1 MTGPGNDDPSRL
13 PADAAFPREVCAHD
27 IRATAGRPCRCWY
40 PSSTSGS
47 EPDSGGAARPRR
59 TANARGGVWVAV
71 AFFALI
77 LVLLL
82 IFILEN
88 TQRVDIS
95 YFGVHGHSTLGVALL
110 LAAVLGVLLVAI
122 PATWRIIQLRAAA
135 RRQRR
140 SAAK

>member
-1 MTGPGNDDPSRL
+1 MTSEPPQDVH
-13 PADAAFPREVCAHD
+13 ADAGTPAAPQDQSQTPVAPPARGVKRT
-27 IRATAGRPCRCWY
+27 RA
-40 PSSTSGS
+40 
-47 EPDSGGAARPRR
+47 
-59 TANARGGVWVAV
+59 GGVWVAV

-77 LVLLL
+77 LILLL

-88 TQRVDIS
+88 TQRVDVS

-122 PATWRIIQLRAAA
+122 PATWRIIQLRVAA

>member
-1 MTGPGNDDPSRL
+1 MTSEPPQGVH
-13 PADAAFPREVCAHD
+13 ADAGTSAPQDQSQVPVAPSAPSVKRT
-27 IRATAGRPCRCWY
+27 RA
-40 PSSTSGS
+40 
-47 EPDSGGAARPRR
+47 
-59 TANARGGVWVAV
+59 GGVWVAV

-77 LVLLL
+77 LILLL

-88 TQRVDIS
+88 TQRVDVS

-122 PATWRIIQLRAAA
+122 PATWRIIQLRMAA

>member
-1 MTGPGNDDPSRL
+1 MTSEPPQDIPPGADTATGP
-13 PADAAFPREVCAHD
+13 ADQG
-27 IRATAGRPCRCWY
+27 TAP
-40 PSSTSGS
+40 P
-47 EPDSGGAARPRR
+47 ARPARGVKR
-59 TANARGGVWVAV
+59 TRAGGVWVAV
-71 AFFALI
+71 ALFALVLI
-77 LVLLL
+77 LLL

-122 PATWRIIQLRAAA
+122 PATWRIIQLRTAA

>member
-1 MTGPGNDDPSRL
+1 MT
-13 PADAAFPREVCAHD
+13 
-27 IRATAGRPCRCWY
+27 
-40 PSSTSGS
+40 S
-47 EPDSGGAARPRR
+47 EPPQDMQPDADTAATPQDQRSAPLPPRVRGVKR
-59 TANARGGVWVAV
+59 TRAGGVWVAV
-71 AFFALI
+71 ALFALI
-77 LVLLL
+77 LILLL

-88 TQRVDIS
+88 TQRVDVS

-122 PATWRIIQLRAAA
+122 PATWRIVQLRLAA